1 MGASILKSEHSN
13 PCRTKPTRLND
24 TLLTLPDGRHVI
36 DDYFESAAL
45 ERCRQDGI
53 EPGSL
58 VPMRQREAAVDRPF
72 RADDRVSGTP
82 FYTPGAPTTHWGEAG
97 IDPWSGAGYGNKR
110 TRLIGNG
117 LGPDNWMWKMAV
129 TARDA
134 EAYLREDRRARMM
147 PLGEAAGMFAWQAQ
161 YGHDTAIGLDEG
173 EDGADNITPCKEPAF
188 STVDELYE
196 YEPDFRRKYET
207 DDGNAD
213 TGSLNLAVLSQVDAG
228 TITVETPKETLK
240 RKREKARH
248 YPVGQAYGVYE
259 VRSPLSF
266 SFTSGLR
273 LIIFGLARQPHTNLP
288 HVPLDTQSTMAT
300 TMRIQPL
307 PIVTNPRGT
316 GSRWTWP
323 ANGRKSSIITGD
335 RTVGDRAMAIL
346 SVEYV
351 FDGPQDSI
359 NTDEEE
365 IRRREQLVREAEE
378 WDRTDSTN
386 PLP

>member
-1 MGASILKSEHSN
+1 M
-13 PCRTKPTRLND
+13 LN
-24 TLLTLPDGRHVI
+24 TALPALSDGRHVI

-58 VPMRQREAAVDRPF
+58 VPIRQREAAAERPSRAEDRL
-72 RADDRVSGTP
+72 AGTP

-134 EAYLREDRRARMM
+134 EAYLREDRKARMM
-147 PLGEAAGMFAWQAQ
+147 HLGEAAGMFAWQAQ
-161 YGHDTAIGLDEG
+161 YGHDTAIGLDEP
-173 EDGADNITPCKEPAF
+173 EDGIDNTTPCKEPAF
-188 STVDELYE
+188 STVDELFE
-196 YEPDFRRKYET
+196 YEPDFRRKYQSE
-207 DDGNAD
+207 DGTRDA
-213 TGSLNLAVLSQVDAG
+213 GSLNLAVLSQVDAG
-228 TITVETPKETLK
+228 TVIVETPKETLK
-240 RKREKARH
+240 RKRERARR
-248 YPVGQAYGVYE
+248 YPAGQAYGVYE
-259 VRSPLSF
+259 VRSPSAFFLTVGF
-266 SFTSGLR
+266 R
-273 LIIFGLARQPHTNLP
+273 LIIFGLTPQPHTNLP
-288 HVPLDTQSTMAT
+288 HVPLNTQPTIASTT
-300 TMRIQPL
+300 RIQSLPL
-307 PIVTNPRGT
+307 VTNPRGT

-351 FDGPQDSI
+351 FDGPQDSVDK
-359 NTDEEE
+359 DEEE
-365 IRRREQLVREAEE
+365 MRRREQLVREAEE
-378 WDRTDSTN
+378 WDRTDTAAL
-386 PLP
+386 LP